1 MAFSLR
7 KYAILVSLKLTQPKR
22 KCVVP
27 AASALVHEHFGAE
40 ANAGSYDVELY
51 RRQDVRDILRVYETL
66 YQDHRAITNPW
77 EHGAQI
83 IAKPGKP
90 NWDRL
95 VDAGKIKFYDEVH
108 KAGDRYDSEI
118 LPAAKEKNGALF
130 AETVYLPVDK
140 WVESWQLTAV
150 SRPVPEGGDLRHTL
164 GQKEIDRV
172 KEELGDLHRDAVK
185 DVYGRL
191 HGLVSQSA
199 TALSR
204 YGNVPRAQLP
214 EATVQ
219 TNLADFVAALDGLNL
234 PGADGKKDATLT
246 ALATEITNAVLV
258 PDFEDL
264 KSDKGAREE
273 AAGKV
278 AKIADKLAG
287 LV

>member
-7 KYAILVSLKLTQPKR
+7 KYANLVSITLKQPKR
-22 KCVVP
+22 SARIPK
-27 AASALVHEHFGAE
+27 ASDLVHVHFGAE
-40 ANAGSYDVELY
+40 ANAGNYNVELY

-77 EHGAQI
+77 EHGWQI

-95 VDAGKIKFYDEVH
+95 VDAGKINFYDEVH

-118 LPAAKEKNGALF
+118 LPAAKAKNGALF
-130 AETVYLPVDK
+130 AEAVYLSAEQ
-140 WVESWQLTAV
+140 WIESWQLV
-150 SRPVPEGGDLRHTL
+150 EGVRPVPESGDLRHTL

-191 HGLVSQSA
+191 HELVSDSA

-204 YGNVPRAQLP
+204 YGNVPKAQLP

-219 TNLADFVAALDGLNL
+219 TNLADFVAALGGLNL

-258 PDFEDL
+258 PNFEDL
-264 KSDKGAREE
+264 KSDKGARDE